1 MDIKGGA
8 VRPLPLYED
17 MKKLFAVFRVLGV
30 LGIGVFRVV
39 GGVGVLGVFG
49 VLRVIHEIYLLF
61 SCTLG
66 TDIVS
71 LRRRE
76 ICKKIL
82 EKPVDKHA
90 AVVYNTLENKEGR
103 CIRLTSRISKEV
115 NSVI

>member
-1 MDIKGGA
+1 
-8 VRPLPLYED
+8 
-17 MKKLFAVFRVLGV
+17 MKKLLAVLGV
-30 LGIGVFRVV
+30 LGILGVGVLGVFR
-39 GGVGVLGVFG
+39 VGVLGVFG

-66 TDIVS
+66 TEIVS
-71 LRRRE
+71 LIRRE

>member
-1 MDIKGGA
+1 
-8 VRPLPLYED
+8 L
-17 MKKLFAVFRVLGV
+17 VFLVFSVFSVLVFLVFLVFFV
-30 LGIGVFRVV
+30 LSMRYTSIF
-39 GGVGVLGVFG
+39 
-49 VLRVIHEIYLLF
+49 
-61 SCTLG
+61 CTLG
-66 TDIVS
+66 TEIAS
-71 LRRRE
+71 LRCRE

>member
-1 MDIKGGA
+1 
-8 VRPLPLYED
+8 
-17 MKKLFAVFRVLGV
+17 MKKLLAVLGV
-30 LGIGVFRVV
+30 LGILGVGVLSVFR
-39 GGVGVLGVFG
+39 VGVLGVFG
-49 VLRVIHEIYLLF
+49 VLRVIHEIFKLI

-71 LRRRE
+71 LIRRE

-103 CIRLTSRISKEV
+103 CIRITSRISKEV